1 MKENTFLKAVEK
13 ELNYT
18 LTENGAVA
26 HKSSLIGVYDLFSF
40 GGAYRDRTDEECKD
54 LFLRAW
60 DEDPELAT
68 KCLFYLRDIRGGQGE
83 RRFFRIC
90 FQYLAKIDTKRAI
103 RNISNIPE
111 YGRYDDL
118 FCLINTP
125 AEIPMFNFIRKQLEV
140 DMKSLKAGEK
150 YGVSLLGKWLKSEN
164 ASSLETIAIAN
175 RTRLFLGMTHVQY
188 RKMLSALRKRINI
201 VERLMSENRW
211 EEIEFE
217 KLPSKAGF
225 IYANAFA
232 HKDMIAEK
240 YKRFIEDQ
248 DTKVNAKTLYP
259 YEIVEEAMEATCS
272 NSAIINKYWENL
284 PDYINGANSK
294 TLCVVDTSA
303 SMLYSRAINSRCRPI
318 HVAIS
323 LGMYCAEKLE
333 GAFKNYYI
341 TFSSVPQLIR
351 IEGINFVDKVKRI
364 KSRMINDN
372 TDLIKVFK
380 LLRSVYMN
388 KKVREEDM
396 PERII
401 VISDMEIDGENNYF
415 IGLANN
421 GKNKDEIYTE
431 MEEER
436 KYWEQEG
443 LTMPKLVYWNVNATN
458 NIMLEDASRPGIS
471 FVSGFS
477 PVLFEGILQ
486 GKSGWDL
493 CYDKLMSERYS
504 KVK

>member
-1 MKENTFLKAVEK
+1 MEENTFLKVMEE

-18 LTENGAVA
+18 LTENGAIA
-26 HKSSLIGVYDLFSF
+26 HKSTLKGIYDLFAL

-83 RRFFRIC
+83 RRFFRVC
-90 FQYLAKIDTKRAI
+90 FQFLAEIDTKRAI

-125 AEIPMFNFIRKQLEV
+125 AEISMFNFIKKQLEM
-140 DMKSLKAGEK
+140 DMKSLKAGEN

-225 IYANAFA
+225 VYANAFA
-232 HKDMIAEK
+232 HKDIIAEK
-240 YKRFIEDQ
+240 YKRFIENQ
-248 DTKVNAKTLYP
+248 NTKVNAKALYP
-259 YEIVEEAMEATCS
+259 YEVVKKAMETDYS
-272 NSAIINKYWENL
+272 DSAIVNKYWENL
-284 PDYINGANSK
+284 PDYINGADSK
-294 TLCVVDTSA
+294 TLCVIDTSA
-303 SMLYSRAINSRCRPI
+303 SMLHCKNVNSKYRPI
-318 HVAIS
+318 HIAIS
-323 LGMYCAEKLE
+323 LGMYCAERLE
-333 GAFKNYYI
+333 GVFKNHYI
-341 TFSSVPQLIR
+341 TFSSIPQMIR
-351 IEGINFVDKVKRI
+351 IEGIDFVDKVKRI
-364 KSRMINDN
+364 ERRMINEN
-372 TDLIKVFK
+372 TDLVKVFK
-380 LLRSVYMN
+380 LLRNIYMN
-388 KKVREEDM
+388 RMVRKEDI
-396 PERII
+396 PERIV

-415 IGLANN
+415 IGLVD
-421 GKNKDEIYTE
+421 GGQSKHKIYTE
-431 MEEER
+431 IEKER
-436 KYWEQEG
+436 ELWEQEG
-443 LTMPKLVYWNVNATN
+443 LTMPELVYWNVNATDD
-458 NIMLEDASRPGIS
+458 IMLEDASRPGVS